1 MGVQLSSLVEAKELE
16 FRQLTG
22 RKIGIDALNV
32 LYQFLASIRQPDGT
46 PLMDSYGRVTS
57 HLTGLFYRTVKLLE
71 FGIEP
76 VFVFDG
82 RPHEKKGDTIEARKK
97 VRAKAEGAWREAQ
110 EKGDLREAKKFA
122 QASGRITGDMMDE
135 AKSLLR
141 ALGVPSIDAPSEG
154 EAQAAHMVKNGSLYA
169 VASQDFDSLLF
180 GAPKTIRN
188 LTVSGKRKI
197 AGKSEYIE
205 VKPELIELDK
215 FLGSLGI
222 SQEQLILIGLLVG
235 NDFEPGVEGIGP
247 KKALDFVKKHP
258 TLDSLLDSDIKD
270 KLEGLNF
277 PEVYD
282 IFAKPD
288 VTGTYDI
295 KPGTLDREEVKRI
308 LCTEHSFSQE
318 RINSTL
324 DRLEK
329 AMLSGRQSKLEKW
342 FQ

>member
-1 MGVQLSSLVEAKELE
+1 MGVQLSSLVDAKELE
-16 FRQLTG
+16 FNQLTG
-22 RKIGIDALNV
+22 RKIGVDALNV

-46 PLMDSYGRVTS
+46 PLMDSQGRVTS

-110 EKGDLREAKKFA
+110 EKGDLKEAKKFA

-141 ALGVPSIDAPSEG
+141 ALGVQSIDAPSEG

-215 FLGSLGI
+215 FLSTLNI
-222 SQEQLILIGLLVG
+222 TQEQLILIGLLVG

-247 KKALDFVKKHP
+247 KKALDLVKKHP
-258 TLDSLLDSDIKD
+258 TLDSVLNSEIKD

-282 IFAKPD
+282 IFAKPN
-288 VTGTYDI
+288 VTDEYDI
-295 KPGTLDREEVKRI
+295 NPGVLDREEVKRI

-318 RINSTL
+318 RINANL
-324 DRLEK
+324 DKLEK
-329 AMLSGRQSKLEKW
+329 SLLSGRQSKLEKW